1 MSGRIILFRGEVLV
15 HNNSLTQTFFIEVPV
30 PRQVSKIS
38 CICVRGIDCVS
49 FLRSCLLD
57 FGTVLMVL
65 YLFFFFY

>member
-65 YLFFFFY
+65 YLFYFFY